1 MTGARKMGRKMHW
14 TTRFGTMAGLVA
26 IAACRPPTIVRDPVY
41 PPGLPVGGP
50 AQPPPP
56 ALPAAD
62 PALLPLS
69 ALQANLIAQAGS
81 DTVRFDRNSYVLNDA
96 ARATLTAQAV
106 WLRAHPTVRA
116 KIEGHADT
124 RLTREH
130 ALALGER
137 RAAAVRNFLLAQGL
151 PPQQL
156 TVVSWGKER
165 PAVGAAHEATWLQ
178 NSRVVTVLTR

>member
-1 MTGARKMGRKMHW
+1 MNKIPLTIRLACI
-14 TTRFGTMAGLVA
+14 ASLVA

-41 PPGLPVGGP
+41 PPGLHVGGP
-50 AQPPPP
+50 VQPPPQ
-56 ALPAAD
+56 PAAD
-62 PALLPLS
+62 PSLSPLPV
-69 ALQANLIAQAGS
+69 LQAAFVAQAGS
-81 DTVRFDRNSYVLNDA
+81 DTVRFDRESYVLSEA
-96 ARATLTAQAV
+96 ARATLTAQAA
-106 WLRAHPTVRA
+106 WLRANPTVRA
-116 KIEGHADT
+116 KIEGHTDT
-124 RLTREH
+124 RLNREF

-165 PAVGAAHEATWLQ
+165 PAVGAAHEASWLQ